1 MGLTN
6 FPNGITSFGVPV
18 LGGSGMAGGL
28 VAFKKVYFVDRQYG
42 NDGNS
47 GLSTGVGQAF
57 RTIQQALDVVRDSD
71 SIIVLP
77 STTYNEQLTT
87 GLAPGTPTAVP
98 DAPSGQ
104 GRYVTLMGA
113 SNTKWAFDSPQ
124 IYNVDGDTACLTVR
138 SPGFRISGFRLV
150 GDTGSPKC
158 IYAPIT
164 GASSTVG
171 TNWPAGMQVD
181 NNMFY
186 GAVDAC
192 SGIAMQAVMMF
203 RIFENTFDYF
213 PSTGTGAIVNVTG
226 GFSTYPRGYIM
237 NNIFTN
243 NKDNIVAPYGS
254 TLISGNIIGDNHVNP
269 VTQGIVLTGGN
280 SNTVTMN
287 VLGGADYGSA
297 MYVAASGD
305 NWSGNVTIDDG
316 ATNILADTPWT
327 QGNPAT

>member
-6 FPNGITSFGVPV
+6 FPNGISSFGVPV
-18 LGGSGMAGGL
+18 LGGSGLAGGL
-28 VAFKKVYFVDRQYG
+28 VAFKKVYFVDREYG

-47 GLSTGVGQAF
+47 GLSTGGQSF
-57 RTIQQALDVVRDSD
+57 KTIQKALNVVRDSD

-77 STTYNEQLTT
+77 STTYNEQLAT
-87 GLAPGTPTAVP
+87 GMAAGTPTSVP
-98 DAPSGQ
+98 DAPPGQ

-124 IYNVDGDTACLTVR
+124 IYNVDGDTASITVN

-150 GDTGSPKC
+150 GDSGSPKC
-158 IYAPIT
+158 IYAPIA
-164 GASSTVG
+164 GASPTSG
-171 TNWPAGMQVD
+171 TSWSAGLQVD

-243 NKDNIVAPYGS
+243 NKDNIVAPYAS
-254 TLISGNIIGDNHVNP
+254 TLISGNMICDNHVNP
-269 VTQGIVLTGGN
+269 VTRGIVLTGGN
-280 SNTVTMN
+280 SNTITMN
-287 VLGGADYGSA
+287 VLGGAEYGAS
-297 MYVAASGD
+297 MYVGATGD
-305 NWSGNVTIDDG
+305 NWSGNITTDDD
-316 ATNILADTPWT
+316 ATNILGDTPWT
-327 QGNPAT
+327 QGAPVT